1 MGRGSMS
8 VNPTLTISISRTS
21 LSLAALALSAAND
34 ATALGVVS
42 YTEPAV
48 EQDIEWAPD
57 SKYVHGSVAL
67 SSKYGHSMLNFDAG
81 TNLAAT
87 ETDSRAL
94 FAELKAA
101 LNQFTYTV
109 TVTVDG
115 ATAEVWTCQPGSLGA
130 VSRSYEDLRSHSVV
144 RPVSIPCH
152 PVPS

>member
-1 MGRGSMS
+1 MS

-21 LSLAALALSAAND
+21 LALSALTLSAAND

-42 YTEPAV
+42 YAEPAV
-48 EQDIEWAPD
+48 AQRIEWAPD
-57 SKYVHGSVAL
+57 SKYVHGSQSL
-67 SSKYGHSMLNFDAG
+67 SSAYEHSMLNFEAG
-81 TNLAAT
+81 TNLATT
-87 ETDSRAL
+87 EAASRAL
-94 FAELKAA
+94 FAEIRAA
-101 LNQFTYTV
+101 INQFTYTV